1 MSRPMPRLGLLLAGF
16 LLVIVGMVMFGFAP
30 GLGRGL
36 VVAGALMV
44 WGAMAVALEGQPWA
58 SAGKLLLQVFLG
70 ASVLA
75 VVATAIAPDLTGI
88 IVAAGVGAILGAV
101 IGLLAPQWHRWLN
114 RSTLGR

>member
-1 MSRPMPRLGLLLAGF
+1 MSRLGLLLTGF

-30 GLGRGL
+30 GLGRWL
-36 VVAGALMV
+36 VVGGALLV
-44 WGAMAVALEGQPWA
+44 WGAMAVALEAQPW
-58 SAGKLLLQVFLG
+58 SSGGKRLLQVFLG

-88 IVAAGVGAILGAV
+88 IVAAGVGATLGAI
-101 IGLLAPQWHRWLN
+101 IGILAPQWHRWLN

>member
-1 MSRPMPRLGLLLAGF
+1 MSRLGLLLTGF

-30 GLGRGL
+30 GLGRWL
-36 VVAGALMV
+36 MVAGALLV
-44 WGAMAVALEGQPWA
+44 WGAMAVALDDQPWT
-58 SAGKLLLQVFLG
+58 SAGKRLLQVFLG

-88 IVAAGVGAILGAV
+88 IVAAGVGATLGAI
-101 IGLLAPQWHRWLN
+101 IGILAPQWRRWLN